1 MFRTPTAPVRSLT
14 CTSGFF
20 NQLWGLG
27 FGFKHRVQE
36 TACGVQGV
44 GFGFGD
50 VTNVWCSEFRA
61 WGLGFRIWL
70 SSFGLGAFVV
80 WSFASW
86 ALIMGLQLLGY
97 GDQRVVMV
105 GERVFFGRGRSM
117 LLGRNWPRNT
127 DRLSGKEV
135 CM

>member
-61 WGLGFRIWL
+61 WVSDLAFEFWAWGFCGVEFCVLGTNYGVSASGVRRST
-70 SSFGLGAFVV
+70 SSDGRGT
-80 WSFASW
+80 
-86 ALIMGLQLLGY
+86 
-97 GDQRVVMV
+97 
-105 GERVFFGRGRSM
+105 RVFRKG
-117 LLGRNWPRNT
+117 
-127 DRLSGKEV
+127 EV
-135 CM
+135 HALRA